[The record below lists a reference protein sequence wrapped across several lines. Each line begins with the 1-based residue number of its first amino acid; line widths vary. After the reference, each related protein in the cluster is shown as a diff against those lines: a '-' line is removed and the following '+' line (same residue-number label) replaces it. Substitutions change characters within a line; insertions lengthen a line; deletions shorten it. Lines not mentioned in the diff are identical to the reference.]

1 MTHNE
6 IDDATAW
13 RRVGIAIGS
22 LVALALG
29 LIATAIVVP
38 GFF

>member
-1 MTHNE
+1 MTHSD

-13 RRVGIAIGS
+13 RRVAIAVGS

-29 LIATAIVVP
+29 LVAAAVVVP
-38 GFF
+38 GLF